1 MSSDITLYTWNTANG
16 VKISITLEELGLSYK
31 TEPIDI
37 GKNIQKEE
45 WFLKINPNGR
55 IPALTDGPQR
65 VFESGSIMLYLVN
78 KYDTDRNISYAPDT
92 PEYIEQVSWL
102 MFQTGGI
109 GPMQGQANH
118 FRLVASVRSNYA
130 IKRYIDETKRLYS
143 VLESRLKES
152 TYLAGSKYTIA
163 DITNYTWV
171 CRGPQ
176 LLEIDLSEF
185 PALKN
190 WVDEIDKR
198 PAVQKGADVPHLD
211 RTDEQWNEILRNSR
225 ARIDGMTNSDQY

>member
-16 VKISITLEELGLSYK
+16 IKASITLEELGLSYK
-31 TEPIDI
+31 TELIDI
-37 GKNIQKEE
+37 GSSIQKEE

-55 IPALTDGPQR
+55 IPALIDGPQR

-78 KYDTDRNISYAPDT
+78 KYDTDRKISYAPGT

-118 FRLVASVRSNYA
+118 FRLVASVRSDYA

-143 VLESRLKES
+143 VLEYRLKES

-171 CRGPQ
+171 RRGPQ
-176 LLEIDLSEF
+176 MLEIDLSEF

-198 PAVQKGADVPHLD
+198 AAVQKGADVPHLD
-211 RTDEQWNEILRNSR
+211 RTDEQWNELLRSAR
-225 ARIDGMTNSDQY
+225 AKIDGMTNSDQH